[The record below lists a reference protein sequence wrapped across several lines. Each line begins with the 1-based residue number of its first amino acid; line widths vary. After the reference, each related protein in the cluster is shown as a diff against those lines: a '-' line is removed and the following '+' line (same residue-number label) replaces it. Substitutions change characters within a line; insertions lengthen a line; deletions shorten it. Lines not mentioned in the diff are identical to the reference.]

1 MDIMELAVAY
11 GQAWGTHD
19 VDAIL
24 ALHSEDTV
32 FHVHGDG
39 APPAEGAE
47 AVREQISEQLAQTPD
62 LSFEPRRVYFG
73 ADHFVSEYV
82 MSGTVEGKPFSCEGV
97 DVIAVADGL
106 VTRKD
111 TYADWAVYARQT
123 GLDLSAA
130 EPS

>member
-1 MDIMELAVAY
+1 MDITELAVAY
-11 GQAWGTHD
+11 GEAWGAHD
-19 VDAIL
+19 VDAIM
-24 ALHSEDTV
+24 ALHTDDTV

-39 APPAEGAE
+39 APPADGAA
-47 AVREQISEQLAQTPD
+47 AVREQIAQQLGQSPD
-62 LSFEPRRVYFG
+62 LRFEPKRVYFG
-73 ADHFVSEYV
+73 EGHFVSEYE

-97 DVIAVADGL
+97 DVIAVSDGK

-130 EPS
+130 DAN